1 MSIVLGKFYTHL
13 FWSLALWEK
22 KSNNFQLLIIAYS
35 SIRKPLDIFV
45 AFGVPYYFFTWKWYY
60 TLQELL
66 NIWTYKHIF
75 CPRPPPSNL
84 FVFIQSATVSKNFL
98 IVFQNPIL
106 LAWGKN
112 KLICLFCC
120 GIKDYML
127 YCWCFVGLLEFH
139 STSYRRLCILYFN
152 TMVNLYFN
160 PIWINSRTFFP
171 FFVKLTFLFIPH
183 KKVPRCTCTCMLGYD
198 RNTSSIGFGRNFGG
212 SGNPLSVSVSV
223 STLY

>member
-1 MSIVLGKFYTHL
+1 MPIAVSENHL
-13 FWSLALWEK
+13 IF
-22 KSNNFQLLIIAYS
+22 LLLSEFHIIFS
-35 SIRKPLDIFV
+35 HENDTIK
-45 AFGVPYYFFTWKWYY
+45 
-60 TLQELL
+60 ELL

-75 CPRPPPSNL
+75 CPRPPPSNR

-139 STSYRRLCILYFN
+139 STSLVQKIMYIVLYFN
-152 TMVNLYFN
+152 AMVNPYFN

-183 KKVPRCTCTCMLGYD
+183 KKVPRCTCTWSFKG
-198 RNTSSIGFGRNFGG
+198 TTEIF
-212 SGNPLSVSVSV
+212 PVSVSV
-223 STLY
+223 EISAVVVIHYRYQYQ

>member
-1 MSIVLGKFYTHL
+1 MSMVLGKFYTHL

-139 STSYRRLCILYFN
+139 STSYRRLCILYCILMQWL
-152 TMVNLYFN
+152 T
-160 PIWINSRTFFP
+160 PILTQYESTHAHFFHFSSNWRFCLSP
-171 FFVKLTFLFIPH
+171 T
-183 KKVPRCTCTCMLGYD
+183 KKYLGV
-198 RNTSSIGFGRNFGG
+198 R
-212 SGNPLSVSVSV
+212 VHVC
-223 STLY
+223 